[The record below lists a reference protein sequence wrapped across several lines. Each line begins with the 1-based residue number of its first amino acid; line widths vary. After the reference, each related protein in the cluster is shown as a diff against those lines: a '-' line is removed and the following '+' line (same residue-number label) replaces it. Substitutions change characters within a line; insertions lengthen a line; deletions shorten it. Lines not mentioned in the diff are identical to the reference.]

1 MLPPVPLLDVAGY
14 KRRTKVAPTDVDGVV
29 AQYPGYVEHRI
40 ARGSSWISARLGKRY
55 RVPLGQ
61 DPPAFVATGTAPPL
75 VTLSGRPVLGS
86 LELVFQVLTA
96 GALGVATF
104 WWSVDGG
111 QAWTMASALASSGTS
126 PPAVTVAGA
135 AELTTP
141 AELRVNVTTAGA
153 LGTARVQWSEDGGA
167 TWNIGAAMAATG
179 TTPPAVAL
187 SGTSNVALPSD
198 VQIQITTAGPL
209 GTALFQW
216 SQDGGVTW
224 TTGLQTSGTAV
235 PLGFTGLSATF
246 SLGAYAVNN
255 AYLGQGQLASS
266 SFVLGS
272 TGLTL
277 AFPAGAYGADNAYM
291 GQGIATAATFVVPG
305 TGLTATFAGTAGNYS
320 ADNVYSAPTPAPEIA
335 LGWLVA
341 MLDVDVWTR
350 RGTNYSDPA
359 IVEAVAQRTEAL
371 GEIKEAADSKDG
383 LFELPLNDQV
393 QGGAAVIR
401 SAPVAYTETSPFA
414 SADLQEALG
423 RPEDFHG
430 MGGTFS
436 YPAAPLV
443 QPDEGEKEDR

>member
-14 KRRTKVAPTDVDGVV
+14 KRRTKVAPSDVDGVV
-29 AQYPGYVEHRI
+29 AQYPGYIEHRI

-61 DPPAFVATGTAPPL
+61 DPPAFVATGSAPPPIA
-75 VTLSGRPVLGS
+75 LSGRPVLGS

-96 GALGVATF
+96 GALGAATF

-111 QAWTMASALASSGTS
+111 QAWTMAPALASAGTT
-126 PPAVTVAGA
+126 PPAVTVVGA
-135 AELTTP
+135 AELSSP
-141 AELRVNVTTAGA
+141 AALGVQVTTAGA
-153 LGTARVQWSEDGGA
+153 LGTARVQWSADGGA
-167 TWNIGAAMAATG
+167 TWNVGSAMASTG
-179 TTPPAVAL
+179 TSPPAVAL

-216 SQDGGVTW
+216 SQDGGATW
-224 TTGLQTSGTAV
+224 TTGLQTSGAGV
-235 PLGFTGLSATF
+235 PLGFTGLTATF
-246 SLGAYAVNN
+246 SLGLYATNN
-255 AYLGQGQLASS
+255 AYVGQGQLARP

-277 AFPAGAYGADNAYM
+277 GFPAGAYAADNVYT
-291 GQGIATAATFVVPG
+291 GQGLATAASFVVPG
-305 TGLTATFAGTAGNYS
+305 TGLTATFPGNAGNYS

-359 IVEAVAQRTEAL
+359 IAEAVAQRTEAL
-371 GEIKEAADSKDG
+371 GEIKEAADSKEG
-383 LFELPLNDQV
+383 LFELPLNDQE
-393 QGGAAVIR
+393 QGGAGVVR
-401 SAPVAYTETSPFA
+401 SAPVAYTESSPFVA
-414 SADLQEALG
+414 ADVQESLG
-423 RPEDFHG
+423 RAEDLAG
-430 MGGTFS
+430 VGGTFS
-436 YPAAPLV
+436 YPGALPLV
-443 QPDEGEKEDR
+443 QPGQGENNR